1 LCLFLFETTA
11 LYYDKYGRV
20 VQSRATNH
28 LLGYDLVYN
37 ELKFTGAPART
48 YKTHGINGA
57 SATITELYTYDYDK
71 AQRLTTTKYSL
82 NGGSLVTL
90 ASNTYDELGRLSTKT
105 LGGIDATT
113 YNYNIRSW
121 TTDIVGSHFSE
132 NLYYNVNAANVPV
145 FTPCYNGNIAGMQW
159 TVASENLNYTRT
171 YNFVYDELNRFTSSI
186 YFRKMGSRFSN
197 VGRYD
202 EAFSYDKMGNV
213 NSLLRYEAS
222 RLITDLSFAYT
233 GNQLKK
239 VDHNPGTPYIPYG
252 SEAFND
258 KQKIDIEYN
267 YDKNG
272 STTWDVNTGISLI
285 QYNVLNLPDQIQFTE
300 GHKNMYTYDASGRK
314 LEAVNYTV
322 HNIVNV
328 PINTIS
334 TLPSNPSDYTKLT
347 TDYVGNMIYE
357 NGVLKEI
364 LLPEGYYQ
372 GGVYYYYLKDHLGN
386 NRLVINS
393 SGAVI
398 EKSHYY
404 PSGMRFYPE
413 STSNSAALPYRY
425 NGKELEA
432 MNGLN
437 QYDFG
442 ARRRGAGLPIWTAV
456 DPLAEKRPWMSPYVY
471 CSGNPVNRIDPDGRW
486 DFPKWDQDFQKIT
499 NAASSANSN
508 LTGIATAK
516 VSVSASA
523 YSVGGSVNVAGTK
536 VGAKVEVASATG
548 TVSTQ
553 SASVGFSL
561 FKVEGNASLP
571 NKTSAKVGLSV
582 GNATATMDTK
592 SNITT
597 EVKATNASAKVES
610 GGSQVNTNFESIGV
624 GAKLGPVVANVEV
637 NVVKLANYVVGMA
650 NFVGTVI
657 STKLSEYLPNISQEQ
672 ILNKK

>member
-1 LCLFLFETTA
+1 MFETTA

-413 STSNSAALPYRY
+413 STSNSAALSYRY
-425 NGKELEA
+425 NGKEMEA

-437 QYDFG
+437 QMDYG

-456 DPLAEKRPWMSPYVY
+456 DPLAEKYYSISPYAY
-471 CSGNPVNRIDPDGRW
+471 CAGNPVRYVDIKGQWIKDVTGARVKVTYNENGSLS
-486 DFPKWDQDFQKIT
+486 FSK
-499 NAASSANSN
+499 NADVNTIRTANAIN
-508 LTGIATAK
+508 LT
-516 VSVSASA
+516 
-523 YSVGGSVNVAGTK
+523 
-536 VGAKVEVASATG
+536 
-548 TVSTQ
+548 
-553 SASVGFSL
+553 
-561 FKVEGNASLP
+561 
-571 NKTSAKVGLSV
+571 
-582 GNATATMDTK
+582 
-592 SNITT
+592 
-597 EVKATNASAKVES
+597 ES
-610 GGSQVNTNFESIGV
+610 GRSMLKFADNSSIGV
-624 GAKLGPVVANVEV
+624 RLKISSNTITSKDSDGKTHTTNGETLQGNNNKSDNFGRVVNKDGTYGIKEATITVYEGSLKEQIKEGSGSKLEGLTMDQAIGAVAGHEIVHATNKGEINKDIKAENSNSKRTNGEVKPNNVEQ
-637 NVVKLANYVVGMA
+637 
-650 NFVGTVI
+650 
-657 STKLSEYLPNISQEQ
+657 NIIDE
-672 ILNKK
+672 NKKPK